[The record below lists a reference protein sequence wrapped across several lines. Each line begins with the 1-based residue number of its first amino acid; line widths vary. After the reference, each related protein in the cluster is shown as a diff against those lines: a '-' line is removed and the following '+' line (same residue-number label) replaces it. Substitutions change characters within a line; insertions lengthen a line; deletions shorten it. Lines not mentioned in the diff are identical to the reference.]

1 MAISTS
7 DLTGLARIRNAALE
21 GFARNGVAATSLRD
35 VAKAAGVS
43 AGLVQHHF
51 ATKGALVE
59 AVNDHVVAIATEA
72 FRDLP
77 QRGSPLDV
85 QKELGDRVTA
95 FVAEQPTAL
104 LYVARSAADGDETT
118 LQIFDAFVG
127 IAHGL
132 WQNLADHEVL
142 RRDADVTWAALH
154 GVVLVLGTVLFREAI
169 DRHLPESFFAPEQLE
184 RWNAT
189 TNALFRQG
197 MYRTQGAGGS
207 ADAKGAARKRG
218 SSEDRSDRS

>member
-1 MAISTS
+1 MVTATS

-21 GFARNGVAATSLRD
+21 GFARNGVRATSLRD

-43 AGLVQHHF
+43 PGLVQHHF
-51 ATKGALVE
+51 ATKDALVR
-59 AVNDHVVAIATEA
+59 AVNDYVVAIAADA
-72 FRDLP
+72 FSDLP
-77 QRGSPLDV
+77 ETGSPLEV

-118 LQIFDAFVG
+118 LRIFDAFVE
-127 IAHGL
+127 IARGL
-132 WQNLADHEVL
+132 WQRLADHGVL
-142 RRDADVTWAALH
+142 RRDADVTWSALH

-169 DRHLPESFFAPEQLE
+169 DRHLPESFFAPEELE
-184 RWNAT
+184 RWNVA

-197 MYRTQGAGGS
+197 MYRTPPPTEPAQRRGAKGGS
-207 ADAKGAARKRG
+207 RR
-218 SSEDRSDRS
+218 